1 MAKFQIHVVN
11 SDFTTCNEIEASA
24 IGDAR
29 SLALRAALEIGTED
43 VCKGVTFFGA
53 EVRLELDGETKERF
67 LVSMGHSTLQ

>member
-11 SDFTTCNEIEASA
+11 SDFTTHNEIDADA
-24 IGDAR
+24 IGDAV

-43 VCKGVTFFGA
+43 VCKGVPFFGA
-53 EVRLELDGETKERF
+53 EVRVQIDGETKERF